1 MRGKEKRLHA
11 YRPRRG
17 IAAAFALLAL
27 CLQFVAPSLPM
38 PAMGGL
44 TSIQMS
50 AMPLCRDMEPGEHG
64 KSQDHRSDGKHC
76 PICVVVAQAG
86 STLAPVPI
94 VVPGVSLAEYAER
107 TVEADAPRLSSP
119 AVAFSSRAPP
129 QAA

>member
-1 MRGKEKRLHA
+1 MRGHRKRLRA
-11 YRPRRG
+11 FRARRG
-17 IAAAFALLAL
+17 IAAAIVLLAL
-27 CLQFVAPSLPM
+27 CLQFIAPFLPM

-44 TSIQMS
+44 TSIQIS
-50 AMPLCRDMEPGEHG
+50 AMPLCLDMAAGEHG

-86 STLAPVPI
+86 STLAPTPI

-107 TVEADAPRLSSP
+107 PVEADAPRLSSP

-129 QAA
+129 HVA